1 MKVIIDNKELKVP
14 DNKTILE
21 VARENDIYIPSLCD
35 HPSLKPFAGCRL
47 CIVEITGRKGFS
59 PSCSTYVEDGM
70 EVKTKTR
77 KLQKFRKQILEL
89 ILSEH
94 PNACL
99 ICSEKEQC
107 DEYKATIRK
116 VGEVTGCVLCSNN
129 GRCELQDVVE
139 AVKLDKLSFP
149 SLYRDFEVRK
159 NDPFFDRNYNLCL
172 LCGRC
177 VRICHEVRGASAISF
192 VFRGSLAVVGTALNR
207 TLLESGCQF
216 CGACVDVCPTGAL
229 AERAIK
235 PESLPDETAKTV
247 CPLCSL
253 GCELKIELKQGMIL
267 SSVPDESG
275 PVNQGQ
281 ACVKGRF
288 AIRELVYTPK
298 RILNPLIRMKRELEE
313 VSWEEALSFVAQKL
327 KKYKGKDIA
336 FISSPQTTNEE
347 NFLYQKFAQEVLETG
362 NIDSSAGFFPLAS
375 YWDWAR
381 EAGLSPALNFK
392 VENISKAR
400 TIFLIGADITVSHP
414 IVGLE
419 IIKAVNDGVQLVIV
433 DPKEI
438 PLNRFS
444 SFWLKIKPGTD
455 LYFLL
460 FLSKVLFKEGK
471 TEHFFRA
478 EGFTSFK
485 KILDKVDISKLTEIT
500 GVSEEDVREIAKI
513 LSEERPVVFL
523 FGLGLT
529 QHPWGKENIAA
540 LWNLALMSEAQLFPL
555 GLENNL
561 RGELEMRR
569 HFAPQGLRIN
579 QIIQAAGR
587 GSLNALYLVG
597 AFPSLEKTKPEFL
610 VCQDSFSSE
619 NMKWA
624 DAVLPSTTFA
634 ETEGTFTNLEGRIQR
649 FKRVIGPQGE
659 AKPDW
664 WIISQLAQKMG
675 NKDFDYKSAS
685 KIMEKIKEEIPI
697 FSEVSYSQLGRG
709 KETFINEEVKEK
721 RKFVPTQYHLT
732 LPQTSNEFP
741 FLMLSRYNLDY
752 YKSLNLS
759 QEIKGLRIMRD
770 SRWIKINPEDAK
782 ELKIEE
788 GKEIELE
795 YASSRITGIAKFKDG
810 LPRGIIGTN
819 FLWNDSSCFSLA
831 RLSSEFN
838 PDSFSLKM
846 IPVKI
851 VRSKK

>member
-1 MKVIIDNKELKVP
+1 MKVVIDNKELKVE

-35 HPSLKPFAGCRL
+35 HPLLKPFSGCRL
-47 CIVEITGRKGFS
+47 CIVEIKGRKGFS

-70 EVKTKTR
+70 EVKTKTA

-99 ICSEKEQC
+99 ICREKEQC

-129 GRCELQDVVE
+129 GRCELQDIVE
-139 AVKLDKLSFP
+139 AVKLEKLSFP

-159 NDPFFDRNYNLCL
+159 NDPFFDRNYNLCI

-192 VFRGSLAVVGTALNR
+192 VFRGSQAIVGTALDR

-216 CGACVDVCPTGAL
+216 CGACVDICPTGAL
-229 AERAIK
+229 AERVIK
-235 PESLPDETAKTV
+235 PESLPDDKAKTI

-253 GCELKIELKQGMIL
+253 GCELKIELKQGKIL
-267 SSVPDESG
+267 CSVPDEEG

-288 AIRELVYTPK
+288 AIRELVYSPK
-298 RILNPLIRMKRELEE
+298 RMLTPLIRVKRELEE
-313 VSWEEALSFVAQKL
+313 VSWKEALSYVAQKL

-336 FISSPQTTNEE
+336 FVSSPQTTNEE
-347 NFLYQKFAQEVLETG
+347 NFLYQKFAQEVLETE
-362 NIDSSAGFFPLAS
+362 NIDSSASLFPLAS

-419 IIKAVNDGVQLVIV
+419 VIKAVKAGAQLVVV
-433 DPKEI
+433 DPQEI

-444 SFWLKIKPGTD
+444 HFWIKIKPGTE
-455 LYFLL
+455 L
-460 FLSKVLFKEGK
+460 FFILSLSRVLFKEGK
-471 TEHFFRA
+471 TKHCSRT

-500 GVSEEDVREIAKI
+500 GVSEEEVKKI
-513 LSEERPVVFL
+513 SIILAEEKPAVFL
-523 FGLGLT
+523 FGVGLT
-529 QHPWGKENIAA
+529 QHSWGKENIAA

-569 HFAPQGLRIN
+569 HFAPQGLRFN
-579 QIIQAAGR
+579 QILKAVGDK
-587 GSLNALYLVG
+587 SLKALYLVG
-597 AFPSLEKTKPEFL
+597 AFPSLKKTKPEFL

-624 DAVLPSTTFA
+624 DAVLPGTTFA

-649 FKRVIGPQGE
+649 FKRVIAPLGE

-675 NKDFDYKSAS
+675 NKNFDFKNAS
-685 KIMEKIKEEIPI
+685 KITERIKEEIPI
-697 FSEVSYSQLGRG
+697 FSKVSCSQLERG
-709 KETFINEEVKEK
+709 KEAFIHEETKEK
-721 RKFVPTQYHLT
+721 RKFIPTQTHLS
-732 LPQTSNEFP
+732 LPRTSDKFP
-741 FLMLSRYNLDY
+741 FLMLTRYNLDY
-752 YKSLNLS
+752 YKSLDLS
-759 QEIKGLRIMRD
+759 QEIKGLKIMRD

-782 ELKIEE
+782 ELEIEE
-788 GKEIELE
+788 GEEIELE
-795 YASSRITGIAKFKDG
+795 YAFSKITGIARIRDDF
-810 LPRGIIGTN
+810 PRGIIGTN
-819 FLWNDSSCFSLA
+819 FLWNDSTGFSGNHL
-831 RLSSEFN
+831 LPEFN
-838 PDSFSLKM
+838 QDSFSLK
-846 IPVKI
+846 IVPVQ
-851 VRSKK
+851 VRRKK